1 MRSVTSTGKICSDS
15 ASSRN
20 DCTTDKIPILSH
32 SRARCVTAVNV
43 GQSGPGKK
51 DKCLT
56 VPGGERPQPPYN
68 KSVSSIISAAITFKS
83 VLLSLDFL

>member
-1 MRSVTSTGKICSDS
+1 M
-15 ASSRN
+15 
-20 DCTTDKIPILSH
+20 
-32 SRARCVTAVNV
+32 CVPVNV
-43 GQSGPGKK
+43 GQTSGPGKK

-56 VPGGERPQPPYN
+56 VPGGGRGVGRPQPRHN